1 MPLVLPDYIKA
12 KAAIEAPLS
21 DALRVR
27 LEADNLFD
35 ARYAAS
41 SYSRLW
47 VFPGAPRTVRA
58 SLRIKM

>member
-1 MPLVLPDYIKA
+1 V
-12 KAAIEAPLS
+12 S
-21 DALRVR
+21 DVLRVR

-58 SLRIKM
+58 SLRIGI